1 MGDLSRWDTISTE
14 QLCRSVGQQPVLED
28 LKVLRVVADSRK
40 RNLVCSPR
48 AFDLHSV
55 DLVRTRPPL
64 GRTQHDHRPANRLDI
79 DVAVAVTRIKLNCL
93 DLSPRLR
100 EYSGK
105 SFVHPRQVVTF
116 NFENLVP
123 VALHQLAQLARVLA
137 G

>member
-1 MGDLSRWDTISTE
+1 MSELLDGQTAEVRNVKFPGQQSAICAGVATHPKFASGVVVGDLSGRDAISTE

-64 GRTQHDHRPANRLDI
+64 W
-79 DVAVAVTRIKLNCL
+79 
-93 DLSPRLR
+93 
-100 EYSGK
+100 
-105 SFVHPRQVVTF
+105 
-116 NFENLVP
+116 
-123 VALHQLAQLARVLA
+123 
-137 G
+137 